1 MNDQPASAPVTAEF
15 ESADRH
21 LHNTMSLQQ
30 ILFISISGIIGSGW
44 LFAVLAA
51 DGIAGPASVISWV
64 LGGVFII
71 IIALTYAEISSM
83 LPRTGAIVRYP
94 HLSHGAYTGFIMGWA
109 YLISAMAVPAIE
121 AEAVVTYLAGRFP
134 HLGLTMVTSG
144 VTVLAFPNG
153 ILLGIALL
161 ALFFLINYF
170 GVRLLG
176 QVTLWVTWWKIVIPT
191 LTFLL
196 LFAAFKGSNFTAYG
210 FAPLGVSPIFQS
222 LATAGIIFAYTGFRQ
237 GLEYGGEVRN
247 PQRDVPIA
255 TVLSVLVAMVIYIA
269 LQVAFT
275 GALDFAKAGI
285 HSGDWSKLA
294 SSTWSSGPLYSA
306 LRASNIALLGAFAT
320 VLLIDAAISPAAT
333 GWVYLGTSTRAFYGM
348 GVDGYFPRFF
358 QRVNQ
363 FRIPWIALLASG
375 VLGLLFFFPLPSWYL
390 LVGFITSSGVL
401 TYIMGGVGLPVLRRT
416 APNVPRPF
424 RLPGAQVIA
433 PLCFLVA
440 TMIFYWAGFSTLSNV
455 FAAVFA
461 GLCLFVWFYAPR
473 QGWISGPTGAALG
486 IVFLVIWIILNKAG
500 GWVLLAAGS
509 HVSHPSFPL
518 YFVLVAGTVSVFTAL
533 LWVLSN
539 DEGRQHL
546 NASWWLLA
554 YMFATFLLS
563 YYGEYG
569 PLAKPALA
577 FPTSDIIEIVIG
589 LVAFYWGVA
598 SGFAT
603 REVQEIV
610 EASTGVQQTVPG
622 STDLPPQPAGSPA

>member
-1 MNDQPASAPVTAEF
+1 MSEPASVPITAEF
-15 ESADRH
+15 EAADRH
-21 LHNTMSLQQ
+21 LHNAMSLQQ

-51 DGIAGPASVISWV
+51 DGVAGPASVISWV
-64 LGGVFII
+64 LGGIFII
-71 IIALTYAEISSM
+71 IIALTYAEISGM

-134 HLGLTMVTSG
+134 HWGLTTVTSG
-144 VTVLAFPNG
+144 VTVLAFPTG
-153 ILLGIALL
+153 ILLGVALL
-161 ALFFLINYF
+161 VLFFAVNYF

-176 QVTLWVTWWKIVIPT
+176 QVTLWVTWWKIIVPT
-191 LTFLL
+191 LTFAL
-196 LFAAFKGSNFTAYG
+196 LFAAFKGANFTAYG

-285 HSGDWSKLA
+285 HAGDWSKLA
-294 SSTWSSGPLYSA
+294 SSHWASSPLYSA

-348 GVDGYFPRFF
+348 SVDGYFPRFF
-358 QRVNQ
+358 ERVNQ

-416 APNVPRPF
+416 APQVHRPF
-424 RLPGAQVIA
+424 RLPGAQIFA

-440 TMIFYWAGFSTLSNV
+440 TMIFYWAGFSTLVNV
-455 FAAVFA
+455 FAAVFI
-461 GLCLFVWFYAPR
+461 GLTLFVWFYAPR
-473 QGWISGPTGAALG
+473 QGWISSQVGATLG
-486 IVFLVIWIILNKAG
+486 IAFLIVWIIVNKVG
-500 GWVLLAAGS
+500 GWVLLPAGAHAA
-509 HVSHPSFPL
+509 HPAFLL
-518 YFVLVAGTVSVFTAL
+518 YFVLVAGTVVLFTAL

-569 PLAKPALA
+569 PLTKPALA
-577 FPTSDIIEIVIG
+577 FPISDIVEIAIG

-603 REVQEIV
+603 REVREIV
-610 EASTGVQQTVPG
+610 EASAGVQPAPG
-622 STDLPPQPAGSPA
+622 SGNLPPHPAGSPA